1 MENVTLNSMVPLWHK
16 NKNEIS
22 EEEYNSF
29 YKDKC
34 GDYTDP
40 LCHMH
45 VRNEGTIT
53 YDALLYIPSH
63 TPFNYYSKDYEKGL
77 QLYANGVL
85 IMDRCEDLLPDYF
98 QLCQGVLVDS
108 EDLSLNISREKCS
121 STTHS
126 FARSHG
132 ASSVPLR
139 MNSSV

>member
-1 MENVTLNSMVPLWHK
+1 MISSGDESRYEANYDGSVAVPVPEDQVGPTTYYDQYG
-16 NKNEIS
+16 NEIS

-40 LCHMH
+40 LCRMH
-45 VRNEGTIT
+45 VRDEGTFT

-98 QLCQGVLVDS
+98 IFVKGLVDS
-108 EDLSLNISREKCS
+108 EDLSLNI
-121 STTHS
+121 
-126 FARSHG
+126 
-132 ASSVPLR
+132 
-139 MNSSV
+139 